1 MSKQKKKSD
10 GPGAFAVIV
19 LAGIAKYAFKSR
31 HTGWILL
38 VAAVLAAVFAVV
50 WAVRKKGRK
59 KTPEL
64 SRTSGRPAAGE
75 FPTKMPPT
83 GVSRNREQW
92 KSLYEAGLITREEY
106 REKYWD
112 GRMRQKDGT

>member
-50 WAVRKKGRK
+50 WAVRKKENPGVV
-59 KTPEL
+59 PDF
-64 SRTSGRPAAGE
+64 RTARGAGISNKNASHWR
-75 FPTKMPPT
+75 FPQP
-83 GVSRNREQW
+83 GAV
-92 KSLYEAGLITREEY
+92 
-106 REKYWD
+106 EKPL
-112 GRMRQKDGT
+112 